1 VEGTLVKDPVSREKP
16 TAFCSFSVA
25 SYRFF
30 KTETGIEKE
39 TSIFEVEVFGKLVE
53 SCQNLGKKGRGVR
66 VVGRLRQK
74 KWTDAKGMEQSNIVI
89 VAEHI
94 EFRPLQEGAQ

>member
-30 KTETGIEKE
+30 KTEAGVEKE

-53 SCQNLGKKGRGVR
+53 SCHNLGREGRGVR
-66 VVGRLRQK
+66 VVGRLMQK
-74 KWTDAKGMEQSNIVI
+74 KWTDTKGKEQSKIVI

-94 EFRPLQEGAQ
+94 EFRPLQEGTK